1 VAGAVGAIGEAGWS
15 VRPAAAMEAVFGRH
29 ARRSLHAKF
38 LFSARERSN
47 SAACGGAW
55 VYLGSG
61 NLTGPGFASPM
72 SAHGGNLEAG
82 VIFAP
87 GGSSGPA
94 AGGGAGDA
102 GHQPAAPA
110 VGRRV
115 QC

>member
-1 VAGAVGAIGEAGWS
+1 
-15 VRPAAAMEAVFGRH
+15 MEAVFGRH

-82 VIFAP
+82 VVFAP
-87 GGSSGPA
+87 GGRVAGP
-94 AGGGAGDA
+94 GGL
-102 GHQPAAPA
+102 
-110 VGRRV
+110 
-115 QC
+115 